1 MDNETQGQA
10 TPPATGTP
18 KKKPGIFGKLAA
30 LWKSGVKGKA
40 VCIVGALVILGIIG
54 SCGDDEEG
62 GGGGGNGGGHEW
74 KYTGEYFDS
83 VFKGF
88 PKDEGVIYQHLPHAV
103 GMFGME
109 LTDDYLPPI
118 KVMQATKKGNL
129 VELDDSNW
137 LTGDRFERVI
147 WVETKRRYED
157 DERLDKGYYIRR
169 GSMEYQT
176 ALGSEKTVPRYV
188 EVTDKKMLKKIEKT
202 KQKLQ
207 AEEEAKEAQRK
218 AEQEARDAQRKAE
231 EEARE
236 AQRRAEEE
244 AKKKAR
250 EEAAEQGAY
259 ELGIPVKS
267 LCGFKLG
274 VPPSQVRP
282 LLQNDDGTPV
292 LDFVDKVLAGQ
303 QRWGGGEAGYEVT
316 YRLAKPF
323 RLFTHATVSFND
335 RGVGLHLD
343 KVTLTADIAN
353 VSKESWMKEMT
364 TLVEL
369 MEKKFGITFSKA
381 EPYSGCDGFKWG
393 SWGDGEIKIF
403 VNKYEECNS
412 LYLEFDAHLKI
423 SDMDELAEKVRAEA
437 GKKTIELD
445 ATAGADEL

>member
-10 TPPATGTP
+10 TPPAVETP

-40 VCIVGALVILGIIG
+40 ICIVGALVILGIIG

-62 GGGGGNGGGHEW
+62 GGGGGGGSDW

-83 VFKGF
+83 VFNGF
-88 PKDEGVIYQHLPHAV
+88 PKDEGVVYQHFPRDFIFIGKVLV
-103 GMFGME
+103 
-109 LTDDYLPPI
+109 PI

-129 VELDDSNW
+129 VEIENS
-137 LTGDRFERVI
+137 DRLI

-157 DERLDKGYYIRR
+157 DECLDEGYYIRR
-169 GSMEYQT
+169 GSKEYET
-176 ALGSEKTVPRYV
+176 ALGVEKTVPRYA
-188 EVTDKKMLKKIEKT
+188 EVTDKKMLEKIEKA
-202 KQKLQ
+202 KQVLQ

-218 AEQEARDAQRKAE
+218 AK

-236 AQRRAEEE
+236 AQRKAEEE

-250 EEAAEQGAY
+250 EAAAEQGAY
-259 ELGIPVKS
+259 ELDIPIKS

-274 VPPSQVRP
+274 VPPSQVQP

-292 LDFVDKVLAGQ
+292 QDFVDEVLDGC
-303 QRWGGGEAGYEVT
+303 WNSDGDCKVT
-316 YRLAKPF
+316 YSLAKPF
-323 RLFTHATVSFND
+323 RLFTHATVSFQNS
-335 RGVGLHLD
+335 GVGLHLD
-343 KVTLTADIAN
+343 GVTLQADIAN
-353 VSKESWMKEMT
+353 VSKESWTKEIT

-369 MEKKFGITFSKA
+369 IEKKFGIKFKEGCS
-381 EPYSGCDGFKWG
+381 YSGGDGYR
-393 SWGDGEIKIF
+393 WGDVAGCEIQLFVSRYEGYSLNLEYEASYKIH
-403 VNKYEECNS
+403 K
-412 LYLEFDAHLKI
+412 LDDATKKAR
-423 SDMDELAEKVRAEA
+423 EEA